1 MLSNN
6 VYKIVI
12 SDDVIKSVCKVFINE
27 IVNDI
32 IVINDEDNEIIY
44 FKVMNKGFD
53 DNYIKERNDDII
65 IDLIFDEIV
74 I

>member
-1 MLSNN
+1 MINNN

-12 SDDVIKSVCKVFINE
+12 VDNVIKSVCKVFINE
-27 IVNDI
+27 IINDI
-32 IVINDEDNEIIY
+32 VVINDEDNEIIY

-53 DNYIKERNDDII
+53 DSYIKERNDDILL
-65 IDLIFDEIV
+65 DLIFDEVV